1 VKHTEIAIVGGGI
14 IGLSAA
20 LELAAAGRQVTVFE
34 RGRAMQEASWAAAGM
49 IAIRDPENPAALR
62 SLAELSGQLYPQ
74 FLAAIERLSGER
86 VPIRTTQAIQGVER
100 PVPDN
105 RILAREELEA
115 LAPGLSPTGGLQ
127 FFLHDEQSLDPRDLG
142 RALPRAA
149 RAAGVILLEDTAVI
163 AIREAAEG
171 VRIETGAGE
180 TGGTASETW
189 AAKSVIHCSGA
200 WAEGLT
206 GLPISPRKG
215 QMVVVEDR
223 TPDDR
228 TTVRLRFVLRTP
240 EVYLVPRGDG
250 RIVIGAT
257 VEDAGFDK
265 LVEEAAIA
273 HLLERAATLWPPVR
287 NARIVDSWAGLRP
300 ATHDEL
306 PVIDR
311 CGMHSWAAV
320 GHFRNGILL
329 APGTARL
336 VRELVLGEAQS
347 VDLTAFRCD
356 RFGASS
362 VHLSYESARGAQSD
376 E

>member
-1 VKHTEIAIVGGGI
+1 MGGGV

-20 LELAAAGRQVTVFE
+20 LELAAAGRQVTVLE

-49 IAIRDPENPAALR
+49 IAIRDPENPSALR
-62 SLAELSGQLYPQ
+62 SLAELSGRLYPE

-86 VPIRTTQAIQGVER
+86 VPIRTTQTIQGVEQ
-100 PVPDN
+100 PEPNN
-105 RILAREELEA
+105 RILGREELAA
-115 LAPGLSPTGGLQ
+115 LVPGLSAPVDLH
-127 FFLHDEQSLDPRDLG
+127 FFLHDEQSLDPRDLC

-149 RAAGVILLEDTAVI
+149 RAAAVTLLEDTAVI
-163 AIREAAEG
+163 AIREDAEG
-171 VRIETGAGE
+171 VHIK
-180 TGGTASETW
+180 TGGAASETW
-189 AAKSVIHCSGA
+189 AAKSLIHCSGA
-200 WAEGLT
+200 WAERLT
-206 GLPISPRKG
+206 GLPIAPRKG
-215 QMVVVEDR
+215 QMVAVEDR
-223 TPDDR
+223 ASD
-228 TTVRLRFVLRTP
+228 RLRFVLRTP
-240 EVYLVPRGDG
+240 EIYLVPRGDG

-265 LVEEAAIA
+265 LVEEAAITD
-273 HLLERAATLWPPVR
+273 LLERATALWPPVR
-287 NARIVDSWAGLRP
+287 EARIVDSWAGLRP

-311 CGMHSWAAV
+311 YCKHSWAAA

-347 VDLTAFRCD
+347 IDLTAFRCD

-362 VHLSYESARGAQSD
+362 VHLSYESAGGAKSD